1 MILKKPYAFLIKNFR
16 KIHFILAILS
26 VFIIIKTNTIV
37 TFFKDYIANN
47 YTVAVTDTLVKDTIS
62 NWLYVSIILT
72 IIALILIYI
81 LLKTKKKPR
90 KFYLFSIIYYM
101 ILLTFIII
109 ASILISSLTR
119 GLWDTASARIY
130 RDFANMIFYPS
141 FIFPIIT
148 FIRSLGFNIKQF
160 NFKSDLKKLEITDK
174 DSEEIELSLNF
185 DNYKAKRT
193 IRRFIR
199 EFKYF

>member
-16 KIHFILAILS
+16 KIHFILA
-26 VFIIIKTNTIV
+26 
-37 TFFKDYIANN
+37 
-47 YTVAVTDTLVKDTIS
+47 TVAVTDTLVKDTIS

-130 RDFANMIFYPS
+130 RVLFFQLSHLLEA
-141 FIFPIIT
+141 
-148 FIRSLGFNIKQF
+148 L
-160 NFKSDLKKLEITDK
+160 DLI
-174 DSEEIELSLNF
+174 LN
-185 DNYKAKRT
+185 NLILKV
-193 IRRFIR
+193 I
-199 EFKYF
+199 